1 MKYYIIESKFARPI
15 TDFRDVV
22 PEHRNYLQRRC
33 DDGMVLFSGP
43 KSTRDGEVIVAKAE
57 TDEALKEFIDGD
69 PYRKTGNATYTSTSF
84 TPTLK
89 NPILDRWF

>member
-22 PEHRNYLQRRC
+22 PEHRNYLQMRC
-33 DDGMVLFSGP
+33 DDGIVLFSGP
-43 KSTRDGEVIVAKAE
+43 KATRDGEVMVVRME
-57 TDEALKEFIDGD
+57 SDDALKEFLDSE
-69 PYRKTGNATYTSTSF
+69 PYRKTGNATYTFASF

-89 NPILDRWF
+89 NPMVDRWF